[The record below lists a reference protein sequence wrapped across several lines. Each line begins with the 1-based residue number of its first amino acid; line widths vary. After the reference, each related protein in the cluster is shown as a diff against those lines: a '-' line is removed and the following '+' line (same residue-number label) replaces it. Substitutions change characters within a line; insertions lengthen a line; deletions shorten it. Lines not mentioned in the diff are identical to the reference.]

1 VVIREQ
7 KREFEL
13 SFLHIRFMDYIVPE
27 CSWEIPY
34 ALCTEKSFAQVYP
47 MQDPRSCQIEGR
59 RDRERRNS
67 AGETAKSPSSRA
79 CYATQVTR
87 IEGTK
92 GDRLAVLGP
101 LVLAADLLLL
111 LGGEVVLDVESLTD
125 LIGRLALDHVR
136 DGLAA
141 DIEESL
147 DVEVVGG
154 LQIVS
159 VYSLQNAEE
168 GKMTYEDDLEEH
180 FLVDLHEL
188 LVPLVDVGRLLAR
201 VRVVVLGGGRVVLVV
216 LAPLD
221 NLLHNSLVDLRCVN
235 YLIYNREGSGG
246 RTLGIGIDSVVS
258 PPKSSSKFL
267 MRMERSATLR
277 STFMGALSEVVRLT
291 RLSLPV
297 AVVAMMSGCWWICY
311 GKEAG

>member
-1 VVIREQ
+1 
-7 KREFEL
+7 
-13 SFLHIRFMDYIVPE
+13 
-27 CSWEIPY
+27 
-34 ALCTEKSFAQVYP
+34 
-47 MQDPRSCQIEGR
+47 
-59 RDRERRNS
+59 
-67 AGETAKSPSSRA
+67 
-79 CYATQVTR
+79 VTR

-101 LVLAADLLLL
+101 LVLATDLLLL

-180 FLVDLHEL
+180 LLVDLHEL

-221 NLLHNSLVDLRCVN
+221 NLLHNSLVDLRCVS
-235 YLIYNREGSGG
+235 YFIYNREGSGG